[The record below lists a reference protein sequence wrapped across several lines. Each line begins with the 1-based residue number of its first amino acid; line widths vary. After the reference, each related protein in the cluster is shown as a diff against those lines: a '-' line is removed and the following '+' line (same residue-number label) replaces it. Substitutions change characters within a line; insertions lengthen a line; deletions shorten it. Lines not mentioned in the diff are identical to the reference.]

1 MSLVEIKD
9 FNSLIN
15 SLINSQSWTNNISKV
30 KENIH
35 NLVFQDHYLIRKYYI
50 YFLNRVSSKGIYNFL
65 ISQKEEKTSSRL
77 YY

>member
-15 SLINSQSWTNNISKV
+15 SLINSQSWKNNISNV

-50 YFLNRVSSKGIYNFL
+50 YFLNRVSSKGICNFL

>member
-30 KENIH
+30 KENIY